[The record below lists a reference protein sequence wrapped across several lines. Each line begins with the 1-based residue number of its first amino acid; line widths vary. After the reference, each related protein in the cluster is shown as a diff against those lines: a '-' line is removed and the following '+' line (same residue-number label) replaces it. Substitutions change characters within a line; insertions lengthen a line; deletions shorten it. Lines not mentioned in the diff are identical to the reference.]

1 MGAAPPSDPPVQG
14 RAYVGT
20 SGWSYASW
28 KPKFYPEGTKSADFL
43 RYYATRF
50 TTLEVNY
57 TFNHLPTEKNIAGW
71 TAATPPEFLFA
82 LKASQQITHYR
93 QLRDPAET
101 LPVFFER
108 ARPLGARLGPIL
120 FQTPPWLKRDD
131 DRLAGFLASLP
142 RDVRCALEVRDPS
155 WYVDEVY
162 ELLRTAG
169 VALVHAEGER
179 APSPVDTLGTTAP
192 FAYAR
197 LRSRS
202 GYTDEEV
209 DAWAARLRVHAETGK
224 DVYAYFRHDDDG
236 ANALSAERLR
246 GLMA

>member
-1 MGAAPPSDPPVQG
+1 MRSSASTMPEG
-14 RAYVGT
+14 RAFVGT

-50 TTLEVNY
+50 STLEVNY

-71 TAATPPEFLFA
+71 KEATRPGFLFA

-101 LPVFFER
+101 LPLFFDR
-108 ARPLGARLGPIL
+108 ARPLGEQLGPIL

-142 RDVRCALEVRDPS
+142 RDVRSALEVRDTS

-162 ELLRTAG
+162 ELLRTVG

-179 APSPVDTLGTTAP
+179 APSPVETLGGTAP
-192 FAYAR
+192 FAYVR
-197 LRSRS
+197 LRNRS
-202 GYTDEEV
+202 GYPDEAVE
-209 DAWAARLRVHAETGK
+209 AWAARLRELVAAGT

-236 ANALSAERLR
+236 SNALSAERLR
-246 GLMA
+246 GLLA